1 MLIALIKLTVQE
13 GGNGGHDG
21 EVVERGWPLGHPC
34 PWLVHPGLRD
44 LVKEKGRG

>member
-13 GGNGGHDG
+13 VGEGGHDG
-21 EVVERGWPLGHPC
+21 EVVEAGRPLGHPY

-44 LVKEKGRG
+44 LVK